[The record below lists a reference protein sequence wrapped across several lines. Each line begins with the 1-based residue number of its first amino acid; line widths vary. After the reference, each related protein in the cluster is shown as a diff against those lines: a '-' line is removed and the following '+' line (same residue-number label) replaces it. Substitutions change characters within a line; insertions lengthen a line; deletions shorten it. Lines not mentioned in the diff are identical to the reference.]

1 MADRYSHFW
10 TEERMDRVIKA
21 AKDNSIAIEI
31 NNRYKI
37 PSIDFIKRAKTAGVK
52 FTVGT
57 NNVDENFSGA
67 EYARKMIKECNL
79 TQDNFFIPDKKKRQT
94 L

>member
-1 MADRYSHFW
+1 
-10 TEERMDRVIKA
+10 MDRVIKA
-21 AKDNSIAIEI
+21 AKDNNIAIEI

-37 PSIDFIKRAKTAGVK
+37 PSADFIKRAKSAGVK

-67 EYARKMIKECNL
+67 EYALKMIRECNL
-79 TQDNFFIPDKKKRQT
+79 TKEDFYLPLKKNRHSDT
-94 L
+94 N